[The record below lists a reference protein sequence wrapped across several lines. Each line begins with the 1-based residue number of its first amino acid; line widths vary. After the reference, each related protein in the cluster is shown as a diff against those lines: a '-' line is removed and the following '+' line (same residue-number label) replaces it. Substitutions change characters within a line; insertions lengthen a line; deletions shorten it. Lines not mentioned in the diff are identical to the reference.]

1 MKYYMGH
8 FGDVTIPSSVP
19 APTSQPVSQ
28 ISYSGEP
35 TLIAT
40 ASDLASKSLESTFD
54 KAAELAKAQE
64 IQDFIKEN
72 NLGPYVKDLNRE
84 RVTNIFALMGF
95 IWTGKLLKSPVGLAL
110 LGLGGAYLLYSN
122 SDKLIENVSKKAT
135 LA

>member
-1 MKYYMGH
+1 MKCYMGN

-64 IQDFIKEN
+64 IQDFIRDN
-72 NLGPYVKDLNRE
+72 NLTPFVKDLNKE
-84 RVTNIFALMGF
+84 RVKNILALLGF
-95 IWTGKLLKSPVGLAL
+95 IWLGRLLKSPAGLAA

>member
-1 MKYYMGH
+1 MGH
-8 FGDVTIPSSVP
+8 FGDLAVPTQIP
-19 APTSQPVSQ
+19 APVPTQPVVEV
-28 ISYSGEP
+28 SYSGEP
-35 TLIAT
+35 TLVAT
-40 ASDLASKSLESTFD
+40 ASDIASKSLDTTFD
-54 KAAELAKAQE
+54 KAAQLAKAQE

-84 RVTNIFALMGF
+84 RVTKIFALMGF

-135 LA
+135 MA